1 MLVRSVIASVAR
13 QSNQSHCLS
22 GWVASSFLLAMTFLL
37 LGYPQALSAQDID
50 SLYQVFEKNKGQTAY
65 QAAVAIDEV
74 IGREPNFDAETDKD
88 EIKLKL
94 LRTMILYYFNND
106 DFQHVVAYSEIGI
119 DHYQNIGDLFNE
131 AGCYMTLANAYQ
143 RLGQFDKSIDCYNRC
158 SDLMDEIGGEM
169 AEVNKRYVMNN
180 IAEIHLA
187 MKEYD
192 RAEELYHKCIE
203 MLGKVQEQDT
213 ASNLDLATY
222 YQNLAEVYIVQ
233 GRLDEAAGLA
243 EKSLE
248 LSQRY
253 QDTPNKI
260 INRMMSLSKA
270 YGKTGREQEGKALLN
285 DALKL
290 AEDNNELFLQ
300 AVLHL
305 QQGDYKTAIVMAEEN
320 HYDGVLQ
327 EALNAGYQ
335 DLKERDPKKALEYL
349 ERSVV
354 MKDSIF
360 NENQQQLIRDYQVRY
375 AMQEKEHE
383 LAMQQEKNEKA
394 RMMVIGLVILAIV
407 LFALFLIWWRLAQ
420 MRKKRNRELTEL
432 NEMKDRLMSI
442 VSHDVKTPVSAICS
456 VLTQLCSYYDSMNDT
471 DRKASLMMLKSTSE
485 SLSDRLHNILQW
497 VKSVLEHGV
506 VTPEDFNLAAL
517 VDESVK
523 SQGYSIGVKSLK
535 VVNEVAPEMVVHA
548 DSSVVSLVLQN
559 LLSNAVKFSY
569 PHGEIHVRAEEEA
582 DCIWIVVQDNG
593 KGITEQKLEKIFR
606 FVSSST
612 RGTGGETG
620 TGIGLFVSKQL
631 LDKTGGAIRV
641 ESVYGEGTTVRFSI
655 KKEGR

>member
-1 MLVRSVIASVAR
+1 MKRLLVIV
-13 QSNQSHCLS
+13 CLMILS
-22 GWVASSFLLAMTFLL
+22 WS
-37 LGYPQALSAQDID
+37 LSAQDID
-50 SLYQVFEKNKGQTAY
+50 SLYQVFEKNRGEVAY
-65 QAAVAIDEV
+65 QAAVAIDET
-74 IGREPNFDAETDKD
+74 IGREPNFTLETDKD
-88 EIKLKL
+88 EIKLKI
-94 LRTMILYYFNND
+94 LRTMILYFFGND
-106 DFQHVVAYSEIGI
+106 DFQRVITYSEIGVE
-119 DHYQNIGDLFNE
+119 HYDKIEDYFNE

-143 RLGQFDKSIDCYNRC
+143 RLGQLDKAIECYNRC
-158 SDLMDEIGGEM
+158 GELMDLEGGEM
-169 AEVNKRYVMNN
+169 AEVSKRYVMNN

-187 MKEYD
+187 MNEYD

-203 MLGKVQEQDT
+203 MLGEVQEQDT

-233 GRLDEAAGLA
+233 GRLDEAVGLA
-243 EKSLE
+243 EQSLD

-270 YGKTGREQEGKALLN
+270 YGKTGREQEGEALL
-285 DALKL
+285 DEALKL
-290 AEDNNELFLQ
+290 AEENNELFLQ
-300 AVLHL
+300 AVLLL
-305 QQGDYKTAIVMAEEN
+305 QRGDYATAISMAEEN

-327 EALNAGYQ
+327 EALNAGYR
-335 DLKERDPKKALEYL
+335 DLRERDPKKALEYL

-383 LAMQQEKNEKA
+383 LEMQQAKNAKA
-394 RMMVIGLVILAIV
+394 RMMVIGLVVLAIV
-407 LFALFLIWWRLAQ
+407 LFALFVIWLRLAQ

-442 VSHDVKTPVSAICS
+442 VSHDVKTPVSAIRN
-456 VLTQLCSYYDSMNDT
+456 VLEQLCSYYDSMNDT

-485 SLSDRLHNILQW
+485 ALSDRLINVLQW
-497 VKSVLEHGV
+497 VRSVLEHGV
-506 VTPEDFNLAAL
+506 ATPSDFNLSAL
-517 VDESVK
+517 VDESIE
-523 SQGYSIGVKSLK
+523 SQRYSIDLKSLK
-535 VVNEVAPEMVVHA
+535 VMNDIAPELVVHS
-548 DSSVVSLVLQN
+548 DPSVVSLVLQN

-569 PHGEIHVRAEEEA
+569 PHGEVHVSVEEEP
-582 DCIWIVVQDNG
+582 DQFWLLVKDNG
-593 KGITEQKLEKIFR
+593 KGITEQKLEQIFR
-606 FVSSST
+606 FVTNST
-612 RGTGGETG
+612 SGTGGETG

-641 ESVYGEGTTVRFSI
+641 ESVLGEGTTVRFSI
-655 KKEGR
+655 KK

>member
-1 MLVRSVIASVAR
+1 MKR
-13 QSNQSHCLS
+13 
-22 GWVASSFLLAMTFLL
+22 LL
-37 LGYPQALSAQDID
+37 LIGWMMVLGLALPAQDLD
-50 SLYQVFEKNKGQTAY
+50 SLYRVFERNKGEAAY

-74 IGREPNFDAETDKD
+74 IGREPNFTLETDKD

-94 LRTMILYYFNND
+94 LRTMILHFFNTD
-106 DFQHVVAYSEIGI
+106 DFQHVVTYSEIGI
-119 DHYQNIGDLFNE
+119 EHYEKIGDLFNE

-143 RLGQFDKSIDCYNRC
+143 RLGQLDKAIDCYNRC
-158 SDLMDEIGGEM
+158 SELMDEIGGEM

-187 MKEYD
+187 MNEYD
-192 RAEELYHKCIE
+192 VAEEIYHKCID
-203 MLGKVQEQDT
+203 MLGEVQAQDT
-213 ASNLDLATY
+213 AANLDLATY
-222 YQNLAEVYIVQ
+222 DQNLAEVYIVQ
-233 GRLDEAAGLA
+233 SRLDEAVTLA
-243 EKSLE
+243 EQSLD

-270 YGKTGREQEGKALLN
+270 YGKTGKEKEGERLLD

-290 AEDNNELFLQ
+290 AEANGELFLQ
-300 AVLHL
+300 AVIHL
-305 QQGDYKTAIVMAEEN
+305 QRGDYEQAIAMAEEN

-327 EALNAGYQ
+327 EALDAGYH
-335 DLKERDPKKALEYL
+335 DLRERDPKKALDYL

-383 LAMQQEKNEKA
+383 LEMQQAKNKQIRTQVMA
-394 RMMVIGLVILAIV
+394 LVALAIV
-407 LFALFLIWWRLAQ
+407 LFVLLVIWLRLAQ
-420 MRKKRNRELTEL
+420 TRKKRNQELTQL

-456 VLTQLCSYYDSMNDT
+456 VLEQLCSYYDSMNDT

-485 SLSDRLHNILQW
+485 ALSDRLYNVLQW
-497 VKSVLEHGV
+497 VKSVLEHGEV
-506 VTPEDFNLAAL
+506 NPEDFKLSDL
-517 VDESVK
+517 VDK
-523 SQGYSIGVKSLK
+523 NIQNQHYAIGLKSLK
-535 VVNEVAPEMVVHA
+535 VVNEVAPDMTVHN
-548 DSSVVSLVLQN
+548 DPNVVSLVLQN

-569 PHGEIHVRAEEEA
+569 PHGEIRIRTEE
-582 DCIWIVVQDNG
+582 DTDSIWLVVQDNG
-593 KGITEQKLEKIFR
+593 KGITERKLEKIFR
-606 FVSSST
+606 FVTNSSS
-612 RGTGGETG
+612 GTGGETG

-641 ESVYGEGTTVRFSI
+641 ESVLGEGTAVRFSM
-655 KKEGR
+655 KKTKR

>member
-1 MLVRSVIASVAR
+1 MRFRLIAIWLLV
-13 QSNQSHCLS
+13 
-22 GWVASSFLLAMTFLL
+22 SSWAC
-37 LGYPQALSAQDID
+37 AQDID
-50 SLYQVFEKNKGQTAY
+50 SLFQVFEKNKGEVAY
-65 QAAVAIDEV
+65 KAAVAIDEV
-74 IGREPNFDAETDKD
+74 IGREPNFDTETDKD
-88 EIKLKL
+88 EIKLKV
-94 LRTMILYYFNND
+94 LRTMILYYFNTD

-119 DHYQNIGDLFNE
+119 EHYQKIGDLFNE

-143 RLGQFDKSIDCYNRC
+143 RLGRLDKAIDCYNHC

-187 MKEYD
+187 MNEYD
-192 RAEELYHKCIE
+192 VAEEIYHKCID
-203 MLGKVQEQDT
+203 MLGEVHEQDT

-222 YQNLAEVYIVQ
+222 YQNLAEVYIAQ
-233 GRLDEAAGLA
+233 GKMEDAVGLA
-243 EKSLE
+243 EQSLD

-270 YGKTGREQEGKALLN
+270 YGNLGKAKEGERLLS
-285 DALKL
+285 DALQL
-290 AEDNNELFLQ
+290 AQNNDELFLQ
-300 AVLHL
+300 AVIHL
-305 QQGDYKTAIVMAEEN
+305 QKGDYEQAIAMAEAN

-327 EALNAGYQ
+327 EALNGAYQ
-335 DLKERDPKKALEYL
+335 EARNNDPRKALEYL
-349 ERSVV
+349 ERSIV

-383 LAMQQEKNEKA
+383 LAMQREKNEKA
-394 RMMVIGLVILAIV
+394 RMMLVGLVILAIV
-407 LFALFLIWWRLAQ
+407 LFALFVIWLRLAQ
-420 MRKKRNRELTEL
+420 MRKRRNQELTEL

-442 VSHDVKTPVSAICS
+442 VSHDVKTPVSAIRN
-456 VLTQLCSYYDSMNDT
+456 VLEQLCSYYDGMNDT

-485 SLSDRLHNILQW
+485 ALSDRLYNILQW

-506 VTPEDFNLAAL
+506 VTPKDFNLAAL
-517 VDESVK
+517 VDESIK
-523 SQGYSIGVKSLK
+523 SQRYSMDVKALQ
-535 VVNEVAPEMVVHA
+535 VTNEVPVELMVYN
-548 DSSVVSLVLQN
+548 DPSVVSLVLQN

-569 PHGEIHVRAEEEA
+569 PHGEIRVRTEEET
-582 DCIWIVVQDNG
+582 DCVWLVVQDNG
-593 KGITEQKLEKIFR
+593 KGIPEQKLEKIFR
-606 FVSSST
+606 FVTNSSS
-612 RGTGGETG
+612 GTGGETG

-641 ESVYGEGTTVRFSI
+641 ESVLGEGTSVRFSM
-655 KKEGR
+655 KKQG

>member
-1 MLVRSVIASVAR
+1 MRFRLIAIWLLV
-13 QSNQSHCLS
+13 
-22 GWVASSFLLAMTFLL
+22 SSWAC
-37 LGYPQALSAQDID
+37 AQDID
-50 SLYQVFEKNKGQTAY
+50 SLFQVFEKNKGEVAY
-65 QAAVAIDEV
+65 KAAVAIDEV

-88 EIKLKL
+88 EIKLKV
-94 LRTMILYYFNND
+94 LRTMILYYFNTD

-119 DHYQNIGDLFNE
+119 EHYQKIGDLFNE
-131 AGCYMTLANAYQ
+131 AGCYITLANAYQ
-143 RLGQFDKSIDCYNRC
+143 RLGRLDKAIDCYNHC

-187 MKEYD
+187 MNEYD
-192 RAEELYHKCIE
+192 VAEEIYHKCID
-203 MLGKVQEQDT
+203 MLGEVHEQDT

-222 YQNLAEVYIVQ
+222 YQNLAEVYIAQ
-233 GRLDEAAGLA
+233 GKMEDAMGLA
-243 EKSLE
+243 EHSLD

-270 YGKTGREQEGKALLN
+270 YGNLGKAKEGERLLS
-285 DALKL
+285 DALQL
-290 AEDNNELFLQ
+290 AQNNDELFLQ
-300 AVLHL
+300 AVIHL
-305 QQGDYKTAIVMAEEN
+305 QKGDYEQAIAMAEAN

-327 EALNAGYQ
+327 EALNGAYQ
-335 DLKERDPKKALEYL
+335 EARNNDPRKALEYL
-349 ERSVV
+349 ERSIV

-383 LAMQQEKNEKA
+383 LAMQREKNEKA
-394 RMMVIGLVILAIV
+394 RMMLVGLVILAIV
-407 LFALFLIWWRLAQ
+407 LFALFVIWLRLAQ
-420 MRKKRNRELTEL
+420 MRKKRNQELTEL

-442 VSHDVKTPVSAICS
+442 VSHDVKTPVSAIRN
-456 VLTQLCSYYDSMNDT
+456 VLEQLCSYYDGMNDT

-485 SLSDRLHNILQW
+485 ALSDRLYNILQW

-506 VTPEDFNLAAL
+506 VTPKDFNLAAL
-517 VDESVK
+517 VDESIK
-523 SQGYSIGVKSLK
+523 SQRYSMDVKALQ
-535 VVNEVAPEMVVHA
+535 VTNEVPVELMVYN
-548 DSSVVSLVLQN
+548 DPSVESLVLQN

-569 PHGEIHVRAEEEA
+569 PHGEIRVRTEEEA
-582 DCIWIVVQDNG
+582 DCVWLVVQDNG
-593 KGITEQKLEKIFR
+593 KGIPEQKLEKIFR
-606 FVSSST
+606 FVTNSSS
-612 RGTGGETG
+612 GTGGETG

-641 ESVYGEGTTVRFSI
+641 ESVLGEGTSVRFSM
-655 KKEGR
+655 KKQG

>member
-1 MLVRSVIASVAR
+1 MRRLLIIGCLML
-13 QSNQSHCLS
+13 LS
-22 GWVASSFLLAMTFLL
+22 WSL
-37 LGYPQALSAQDID
+37 PAQDLD
-50 SLYQVFEKNKGQTAY
+50 SLYQVFEKNKGEVAY
-65 QAAVAIDEV
+65 QAAVAIDKT
-74 IGREPNFDAETDKD
+74 IGREPNFTLETDKD
-88 EIKLKL
+88 EIKLKI
-94 LRTMILYYFNND
+94 LRTMILYFFGND
-106 DFQHVVAYSEIGI
+106 DFQRVITYSEIGI
-119 DHYQNIGDLFNE
+119 EHYDKIGDLFNE

-143 RLGQFDKSIDCYNRC
+143 RLGQLDKAIDCYNHC
-158 SDLMDEIGGEM
+158 GDLMDEEGGEM
-169 AEVNKRYVMNN
+169 AEVSKRYVMNN

-187 MKEYD
+187 MNEYD
-192 RAEELYHKCIE
+192 RAEELYHKCID
-203 MLGKVQEQDT
+203 MLGEVQEQDT

-243 EKSLE
+243 EQSLD

-270 YGKTGREQEGKALLN
+270 YGKTGRKQEGEALLEE
-285 DALKL
+285 ALQL

-305 QQGDYKTAIVMAEEN
+305 QQGDYKTAIAMAEEN

-327 EALNAGYQ
+327 EALNTGYQ
-335 DLKERDPKKALEYL
+335 DLRERDPKQALEYL

-383 LAMQQEKNEKA
+383 LAMQREKNEKA
-394 RMMVIGLVILAIV
+394 RMMLVGLVFLAIV
-407 LFALFLIWWRLAQ
+407 LFALFVIWWRLAQ
-420 MRKKRNRELTEL
+420 MRKKRNQELTQL

-442 VSHDVKTPVSAICS
+442 VSHDVKTPVSAIRS
-456 VLTQLCSYYDSMNDT
+456 VLEQLCSYYDGMNDT

-485 SLSDRLHNILQW
+485 ALSDRLFNILQW
-497 VKSVLEHGV
+497 VRSVLEHGV
-506 VTPEDFNLAAL
+506 AAPEDFNVAKL
-517 VDESVK
+517 VDQAIQ
-523 SQGYSIGVKSLK
+523 SQDYNIGMKSLK
-535 VVNEVAPEMVVHA
+535 VVNEVPSALTAHDDP
-548 DSSVVSLVLQN
+548 SVASLVLQN

-569 PHGEIHVRAEEEA
+569 PHGEIHVREEDDA
-582 DCIWIVVQDNG
+582 DCIWLVVQDNG

-606 FVSSST
+606 FVSSSSS
-612 RGTGGETG
+612 GTGGETG

-641 ESVYGEGTTVRFSI
+641 ESVLGEGTTVRFSL
-655 KKEGR
+655 KKQG